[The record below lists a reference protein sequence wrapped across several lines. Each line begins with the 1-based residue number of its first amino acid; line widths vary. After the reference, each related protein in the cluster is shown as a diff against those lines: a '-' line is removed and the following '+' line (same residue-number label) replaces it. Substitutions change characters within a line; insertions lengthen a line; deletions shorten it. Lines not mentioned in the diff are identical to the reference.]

1 MAYFPEHLNNSL
13 DGAHK
18 PLGGT
23 DITAGGMGAGP
34 SFFSSFWLIA
44 EAAILKGKEQI
55 FSSLESIKEFLRASE
70 GNWFLSSRG
79 TRGDWPQSSRLDLS
93 FFVACFLYET

>member
-1 MAYFPEHLNNSL
+1 MAYFLEHLNNSS

-23 DITAGGMGAGP
+23 DIAAGGRQAGP
-34 SFFSSFWLIA
+34 SPFWLIA
-44 EAAILKGKEQI
+44 ESAIRKGKKQI

-70 GNWFLSSRG
+70 GNWFLSSSG
-79 TRGDWPQSSRLDLS
+79 TRGDWPQSSLIDLS